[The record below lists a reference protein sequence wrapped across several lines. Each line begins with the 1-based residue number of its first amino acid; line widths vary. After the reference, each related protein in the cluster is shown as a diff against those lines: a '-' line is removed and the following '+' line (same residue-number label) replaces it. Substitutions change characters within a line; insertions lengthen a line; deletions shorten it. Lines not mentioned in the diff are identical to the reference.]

1 MPGCLGERGQTGRG
15 AGCGNIA
22 GVRQRYDHR
31 AVEGKWQR
39 EWEET
44 GIYRSDVDWSRP
56 KHYALTMLPYPSGD
70 LHIGHWYAITPS
82 DARARYMRMRGYNV
96 LFPMG
101 FDAFGLPA
109 ENAAIQANI
118 HPWEWTYANIERMRG
133 QLRTMGTMIDWRRE
147 AVSCTPEYYRW
158 SEWFFSR
165 LYEAD
170 LAYRGEALVNWSPSM
185 QTVLANEQ
193 VINGRDERTGQPVV
207 QKMME
212 QWFYRI
218 TKYAEELLVYD
229 GIDWPDPVA
238 AMQTNWIG
246 RSEGA
251 RVFFPLVDGGFPWGE
266 GQAYATEAGRVFFPR
281 TSAEVNGE
289 THPDRFLEVFT
300 TRPDTLFGATFMV
313 LAPEHPLV
321 DVLTADE
328 QRAEV
333 ADYRERAAAR
343 SEMERTDLGKEK
355 TGVATGGYALNPVNG
370 SPVPVWV
377 ADYVLMSYG
386 SGAIMA
392 VPGED
397 ERDWEFA
404 RRYGL
409 PVLRTVQPPAD
420 FAGGAW
426 EGDGPS
432 INSRFL
438 DGLFMEDSKRAMID
452 WLEENHHGRRQVQYR
467 LRDWLIS
474 RQRYWGCPIPIL
486 YGSDGAALAVPDADL
501 PVELPAD
508 VDFKPTGRSPLLE
521 HAGFLNA
528 VAPDGTPAV
537 RETDTMDT
545 FMCSSWYHLR
555 YLSPRYEQGPF
566 DPEEAAY
573 WLPVD
578 LYTGGAEHAVM
589 HLLYT
594 RFFNKA
600 LRDMGVFDDT
610 MRAMRA
616 RGRNPEGLLDEPMLM
631 LRNQGQVLGE
641 ERPGD
646 LVVVVGGYRG
656 DRIVADK
663 VRVIDQATDAGGAG
677 AGGTV
682 TGEVVRRSKNILWVR
697 PVGSPPVT
705 GDNTGETTGEATV
718 EVEVPET
725 AQVDIPAIP
734 GPNTLLQL
742 REKLDVQRMSKSKGN
757 VVNPDELVEE
767 YGADTVRTYLMFAF
781 EWEKGGPWNSRGIR
795 GSHRFISDLW
805 RLGVETYQPV
815 DVNPVAEREL
825 RRRAH
830 QAVDRVGYD
839 LDNLH
844 WNTAVAELMVLRNA
858 LAEARSAGSVS
869 RETWREALEMLVL
882 LAAPIAPHVTEE
894 VWRGL
899 GHPESV
905 HLQPWPESDAAAAAE
920 EEVTMVVEVNG
931 KVRAR
936 LRVPV
941 GITKDEA
948 LALAVGA
955 DNVQRHL
962 GESEIRRV
970 VDRLPKLLNLV
981 V

>member
-1 MPGCLGERGQTGRG
+1 M
-15 AGCGNIA
+15 AD
-22 GVRQRYDHR
+22 VRQNYDHR
-31 AVEGKWQR
+31 AVEKKWQR

-44 GIYRSDVDWSRP
+44 GIYQSDVDWSRP

-70 LHIGHWYAITPS
+70 LHIGHWYAMTPS
-82 DARARYMRMRGYNV
+82 DARARYMRMRGFNV

-158 SEWFFSR
+158 SQWLFSR

-193 VINGRDERTGQPVV
+193 VMGGLDERTGQPVV

-218 TKYAEELLVYD
+218 TRYAEELLVYD
-229 GIDWPDPVA
+229 DIDWPDPVV

-246 RSEGA
+246 RSVGA
-251 RVFFPLVDGGFPWGE
+251 RVVFPLIT
-266 GQAYATEAGRVFFPR
+266 GQD
-281 TSAEVNGE
+281 NGE
-289 THPDRFLEVFT
+289 PDPDRALEVFT

-321 DVLTADE
+321 DVLTAEE
-328 QRAEV
+328 QRAAV
-333 ADYRERAAAR
+333 DDYRERAAAR

-355 TGVATGGYALNPVNG
+355 TGVDTGGFALNPATG
-370 SPVPVWV
+370 RRIPVWV

-397 ERDWEFA
+397 GRDWEFA

-420 FAGGAW
+420 FAGGAY

-432 INSRFL
+432 VNSQFL
-438 DGLFMEDSKRAMID
+438 DGLFMEDSKRAMMD
-452 WLEENHHGRRQVQYR
+452 WLEENNHGRREVQYR

-486 YGSDGAALAVPDADL
+486 YGPDGAAMPVPDGDL

-508 VDFKPTGRSPLLE
+508 VDFLPTGRSPLLE

-528 VAPDGTPAV
+528 VLPGPDGTGTPAV

-555 YLSPRYEQGPF
+555 YLSPHYEQGPF
-566 DPEEAAY
+566 DPAEAAY

-600 LRDMGVFDDT
+600 LRDMGVFDET
-610 MRAMRA
+610 MEAMRA
-616 RGRNPEGLLDEPMLM
+616 RGRNPEGVLDEPMLM

-641 ERPGD
+641 ERSGD
-646 LVVVVGGYRG
+646 LVVVEGRLRG
-656 DRIVADK
+656 DRVVADK
-663 VRVIDQATDAGGAG
+663 VRVVASAAEAAELAGGAVEG
-677 AGGTV
+677 AV
-682 TGEVVRRSKNILWVR
+682 AGEVIRRSKNLLWVR
-697 PVGSPPVT
+697 PVASPIASRSRLGEAPPSPPELPPESSLESSPDEDVQ
-705 GDNTGETTGEATV
+705 
-718 EVEVPET
+718 VEVPDT

-767 YGADTVRTYLMFAF
+767 YGADTVRAYLMFAF

-795 GSHRFISDLW
+795 GAHRFITDLW
-805 RLGVETYQPV
+805 RLGATDYKPNDPDDPHEPH
-815 DVNPVAEREL
+815 DANSAAERNL

-830 QAVDRVGYD
+830 QAIDRVGHD
-839 LDNLH
+839 MENLH

-858 LAEARSAGSVS
+858 LVEARAARVVS
-869 RETWREALEMLVL
+869 REAWREALQILVL
-882 LAAPIAPHVTEE
+882 LTAPIAPHVTEE

-899 GHPESV
+899 GHRESV
-905 HLQPWPESDAAAAAE
+905 HLQPWPESDPEAAAD
-920 EEVTMVVEVNG
+920 EEVTLVVQVNG

-936 LRVPV
+936 FRVPV
-941 GITKDEA
+941 GVTRDEA
-948 LALAVGA
+948 LALATGA
-955 DNVQRHL
+955 DNVRRHL
-962 GESEIRRV
+962 GGSEVRRV
-970 VDRLPKLLNLV
+970 VDRLPNLLNLV

>member
-1 MPGCLGERGQTGRG
+1 MPGIYRFCAAAGQITGRG
-15 AGCGNIA
+15 NIT
-22 GVRQRYDHR
+22 GVTQRYDHR
-31 AVEGKWQR
+31 AVETKWQR
-39 EWEET
+39 HWEET
-44 GIYRSDVDWSRP
+44 GIYHSDVDWSRP

-70 LHIGHWYAITPS
+70 LHIGHWYAMTPS
-82 DARARYMRMRGYNV
+82 DARARYMRMRGFNV

-133 QLRTMGTMIDWRRE
+133 QLRSMGTMIDWRRE

-165 LYEAD
+165 LYQAG

-218 TKYAEELLVYD
+218 TRYAEELLQYD
-229 GIDWPDPVA
+229 GIDWPDPVV

-251 RVFFPLVDGGFPWGE
+251 RVAFPLVVQGE
-266 GQAYATEAGRVFFPR
+266 AD
-281 TSAEVNGE
+281 
-289 THPDRFLEVFT
+289 PDRAIEVFT

-321 DVLTADE
+321 EDLTSDG
-328 QRAEV
+328 QSRAV
-333 ADYRERAAAR
+333 ADYREAAAAR
-343 SEMERTDLGKEK
+343 TEMERTDLGKEK
-355 TGVATGGYALNPVNG
+355 TGVDTGGFAVNPVNG
-370 SPVPVWV
+370 ERIPVWV

-404 RRYGL
+404 ERYGL
-409 PVLRTVQPPAD
+409 PILRTVQPPAD
-420 FAGGAW
+420 FAGGAYL
-426 EGDGPS
+426 GDGPS
-432 INSRFL
+432 INSGFL
-438 DGLFMEDSKRAMID
+438 DGKNMEDSKRAMMD
-452 WLEENHHGRRQVQYR
+452 WLEENNHGRREVQYR

-486 YGSDGAALAVPDADL
+486 YGEDGRAMPVPDGQL

-521 HAGFLNA
+521 HDGFRRA
-528 VAPDGTPAV
+528 AAPDGSPAA

-600 LRDMGVFDDT
+600 LRDMGIFDST
-610 MRAMRA
+610 MEAMRA
-616 RGRNPEGLLDEPMLM
+616 RGRDPAGLLDEPMLM

-641 ERPGD
+641 ERSGD
-646 LVVVVGGYRG
+646 LVVVELKPGGEGGRATA
-656 DRIVADK
+656 RR
-663 VRVIDQATDAGGAG
+663 VRVVEEPARSQNGEPKN
-677 AGGTV
+677 
-682 TGEVVRRSKNILWVR
+682 GEVAGEVIRRSEKILWVR
-697 PVGSPPVT
+697 PFAGA
-705 GDNTGETTGEATV
+705 GARDGEAHPAEM
-718 EVEVPET
+718 EVAVP
-725 AQVDIPAIP
+725 ADAVVDIPGIP
-734 GPNTLLQL
+734 GDNALLQL
-742 REKLDVQRMSKSKGN
+742 RERLDVQRMSKSKGN
-757 VVNPDELVEE
+757 VVNPDELVGE

-795 GSHRFISDLW
+795 GAHRFITDLW
-805 RLGVETYQPV
+805 RLGEAGYRPGEVSP
-815 DVNPVAEREL
+815 DAEKEL

-830 QAVDRVGYD
+830 QAIERVGGD
-839 LDNLH
+839 MENLH

-858 LAEARSAGSVS
+858 LFKVRSARDVS
-869 RETWREALEMLVL
+869 EAAWREALEILLL

-894 VWRGL
+894 AWHRL
-899 GHPESV
+899 GHRESI
-905 HLQPWPESDAAAAAE
+905 HLQPWPESDPEAAADE
-920 EEVTMVVEVNG
+920 QVTLVVQVNG
-931 KVRAR
+931 KVRDRFPA
-936 LRVPV
+936 PV
-941 GITKDEA
+941 GITREEA
-948 LALAVGA
+948 MALVAGSAKV
-955 DNVQRHL
+955 RRSL
-962 GESEIRRV
+962 GGSEIRRV
-970 VDRLPKLLNLV
+970 VYRLPHLLNIV